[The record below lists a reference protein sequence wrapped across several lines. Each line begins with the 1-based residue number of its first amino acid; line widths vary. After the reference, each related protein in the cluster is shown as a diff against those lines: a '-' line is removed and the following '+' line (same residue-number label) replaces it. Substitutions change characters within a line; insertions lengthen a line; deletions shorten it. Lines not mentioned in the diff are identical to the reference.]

1 MTEANTTTSV
11 SLKLLVLV
19 AVLVVFAVVIVVLVF
34 FLCLRGSR
42 SWKRRKL
49 AAKHSSGSIPLVS
62 KEIMVV
68 RTSDLTPATT
78 SEIGDVEGDP
88 KKEAGMKV
96 EIGAVTAVMK
106 SEVSGG
112 GAHRS
117 EVSVE
122 DPNIG
127 WGRWYSMKEVELA
140 TRGFAEGNVIGEGGY
155 GVVYRGIMHDASV
168 VAVKNLLNNKY
179 VTYSHV

>member
-1 MTEANTTTSV
+1 
-11 SLKLLVLV
+11 
-19 AVLVVFAVVIVVLVF
+19 VV
-34 FLCLRGSR
+34 
-42 SWKRRKL
+42 K
-49 AAKHSSGSIPLVS
+49 
-62 KEIMVV
+62 
-68 RTSDLTPATT
+68 TSDLTPATT

-88 KKEAGMKV
+88 KKETGMKV
-96 EIGAVTAVMK
+96 EIDAVLK

-155 GVVYRGIMHDASV
+155 GVVYRGILHDASV

-179 VTYSHV
+179 VTHPHV

>member
-1 MTEANTTTSV
+1 
-11 SLKLLVLV
+11 
-19 AVLVVFAVVIVVLVF
+19 
-34 FLCLRGSR
+34 
-42 SWKRRKL
+42 
-49 AAKHSSGSIPLVS
+49 
-62 KEIMVV
+62 MVV
-68 RTSDLTPATT
+68 KTSDLTPAMT
-78 SEIGDVEGDP
+78 SEIGDDVEGDP
-88 KKEAGMKV
+88 KMKV
-96 EIGAVTAVMK
+96 EIGAVTGVMK

-155 GVVYRGIMHDASV
+155 GVVYRGILQDASV

-179 VTYSHV
+179 VTYPHVKTPNFYFFYISILLLNIFFYAYSAACVTLFGLFFTLLCFFQPFFLFHVYKMASTFIL